1 MAGNM
6 ARLAEQMRRAAR
18 TEVVVGL
25 PISEATTKVYKS
37 GSDVLDVG
45 MAHEYGEGTAPKR
58 SFLEMPF
65 EVKRDLL
72 ARAVELSWGRVVKG
86 QLDTDGALDIVGL
99 TARNISVDAF
109 STNGYGQW
117 KSLKAETIK
126 RKGSS
131 APLIVTGTLR
141 NSITWEVR
149 DAT

>member
-6 ARLAEQMRRAAR
+6 ARLAEQMRRAQT

-25 PISEATTKVYKS
+25 PVSEATTKVYKS
-37 GSDVLDVG
+37 GSDVLEVG

-58 SFLEMPF
+58 SFLETPF
-65 EVKRDLL
+65 YIERDKL
-72 ARAVELSWGRVVKG
+72 ARAVELSWGRVVRG

-109 STNGYGQW
+109 SNNGYGQW
-117 KSLKAETIK
+117 PPLDPKTIR

-131 APLIVTGTLR
+131 APLIDTGTLR
-141 NSITWEVR
+141 NSITWEIRRV
-149 DAT
+149 T